1 MMIVAGTAAL
11 RILGNKEKEERNE
24 KQTIP
29 RVVNYI
35 ERGNSYRMLSMSSIK
50 TTTTTMH
57 NAGSCRLYSYI
68 FNQYYYLI
76 YKTHTSG
83 LAFKLLCE

>member
-35 ERGNSYRMLSMSSIK
+35 ERGNSYPYAVYAIHQNNNH
-50 TTTTTMH
+50 H
-57 NAGSCRLYSYI
+57 NA
-68 FNQYYYLI
+68 Q
-76 YKTHTSG
+76 
-83 LAFKLLCE
+83 

>member
-1 MMIVAGTAAL
+1 MKSRMMIVAGTAAL
-11 RILGNKEKEERNE
+11 RILGTKEKEERNE

-35 ERGNSYRMLSMSSIK
+35 ERGNSYRMLSMSFIK

-57 NAGSCRLYSYI
+57 NDPCLWRTVPLFAGSCRLYSYI
-68 FNQYYYLI
+68 FNQL
-76 YKTHTSG
+76 
-83 LAFKLLCE
+83 